1 MPEPDGTGQPEAPG
15 LNPRVVFLRQGLEA
29 SCQGR
34 PREGRLAEA
43 GRKCLP
49 GLVALEVLRD
59 EGCPFP
65 EEGTMAVWSLKPEP
79 SLGGGRLG
87 GEGQVSARPLH
98 THTGLKARGAVWS
111 GPWPPLSDHGLRH
124 GMMQEWGGGA
134 RPKGPPAASS
144 ACCLAPR
151 PAEALAQASAAGVLG
166 SKSEHLHPFC
176 LCDNRE
182 APSGSLGPF
191 AAMTIFLGFPSGVAT
206 SRLRSRLSGCPVSLQ
221 ISPQVPPLPGTCF
234 PGLPSSRV
242 LVATDPCSS
251 GAGSAP

>member
-1 MPEPDGTGQPEAPG
+1 MEEEVPWASGRYDTVTLSFQLLTNSCPHLPWVYQRLQRVESVFNTVCLLSAYRVSRITLDLEAQCWAGQVWISPLGATSSAGPGTHTDGHRARGGGACQSPVVLSTRQPEAPG
-15 LNPRVVFLRQGLEA
+15 LNPRVVFLRGGSL
-29 SCQGR
+29 SRSSKG
-34 PREGRLAEA
+34 GRLAEA

-65 EEGTMAVWSLKPEP
+65 EEGTMAVWSLNPEP

-124 GMMQEWGGGA
+124 GMTQEWGGGA

-144 ACCLAPR
+144 ACCLAP
-151 PAEALAQASAAGVLG
+151 
-166 SKSEHLHPFC
+166 
-176 LCDNRE
+176 
-182 APSGSLGPF
+182 
-191 AAMTIFLGFPSGVAT
+191 
-206 SRLRSRLSGCPVSLQ
+206 
-221 ISPQVPPLPGTCF
+221 
-234 PGLPSSRV
+234 
-242 LVATDPCSS
+242 
-251 GAGSAP
+251 